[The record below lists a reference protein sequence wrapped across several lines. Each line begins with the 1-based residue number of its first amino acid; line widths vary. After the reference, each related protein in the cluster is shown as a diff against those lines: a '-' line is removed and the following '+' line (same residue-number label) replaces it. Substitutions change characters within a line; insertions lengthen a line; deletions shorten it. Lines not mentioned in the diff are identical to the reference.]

1 MSERLDKTN
10 EIEETKDAETQS
22 VDVEQDD
29 TGENPADTQV
39 QEPSA
44 DTEQAGTDGKLSLQE
59 ILEYPQVKDFIQKVR
74 KQEKDK
80 LYAEIEKRDAKIR
93 ELEEVVKGYKEQLK
107 AKDSSFNETQVE
119 LEALVKNLQA
129 SVEALKEENR
139 QKALELFKAE
149 KLRDVGDEIILDL
162 VGGDS
167 EEEIEQSIEYA
178 KAKYQEIAERLMS
191 AKKAKERED
200 VPKATSP
207 KQTSIN
213 QLTPE
218 QIAKMSPSEWAKYR
232 EEVKK
237 QMGLTK

>member
-1 MSERLDKTN
+1 MSELLDKTN

-29 TGENPADTQV
+29 TGENPADTQSP
-39 QEPSA
+39 EPSA

-80 LYAEIEKRDAKIR
+80 LYAEIDKRDAKIR

-149 KLRDVGDEIILDL
+149 KLKDVGDEIILDL

-167 EEEIEQSIEYA
+167 EEEIHSPLNTQKPSI
-178 KAKYQEIAERLMS
+178 
-191 AKKAKERED
+191 KK
-200 VPKATSP
+200 
-207 KQTSIN
+207 
-213 QLTPE
+213 
-218 QIAKMSPSEWAKYR
+218 
-232 EEVKK
+232 
-237 QMGLTK
+237 